1 MDGEET
7 SKCSAESMEH
17 LRVEFSFSLCVFG
30 VYLCV
35 CCGKGKK
42 KSLGCSLLGLHGK
55 KGSE

>member
-30 VYLCV
+30 V
-35 CCGKGKK
+35 
-42 KSLGCSLLGLHGK
+42 
-55 KGSE
+55 